1 MTGRTALA
9 AWLCVCCAAGC
20 GGGDLGPEETAVAF
34 IETYVYEASQE
45 KALLL
50 SEGLAAEKL
59 RKELAEV
66 APHRQ
71 SGFEEAA
78 QRPPLHR
85 QLIKKEQ
92 ENKKTILYTYRIET
106 RPKSGGAFSRMT
118 LIHLER
124 RENGWRV
131 VNYEFWNDP

>member
-1 MTGRTALA
+1 MTGRAALA

-20 GGGDLGPEETAVAF
+20 GGGDFGPEETAVAF
-34 IETYVYEASQE
+34 IETYVFEANQE

-78 QRPPLHR
+78 QRPPIHR
-85 QLIKKEQ
+85 TLVNKAE
-92 ENKKTILYTYRIET
+92 ENDKTILYTYRVET
-106 RPKSGGAFSRMT
+106 RPKSGGAFSRMM
-118 LIHLER
+118 LIHIER
-124 RENGWRV
+124 RTDGWRV
-131 VNYEFWNDP
+131 VNYEFWND